1 MAEQIGLARN
11 FTLEWL
17 DSAANCQLAGKNKA
31 EAREYLDGIIGEKLH
46 SKDNIRKTRTMMLNL
61 WYDNEPWIQN
71 VAIADY
77 RDATHNEH
85 LPLHWAMLLVYY
97 PIFFDLS
104 TVIGSLLEYREVITL
119 QQIRS
124 RIYEKWGARTTLEH
138 SLSKNM
144 QSLKDVGVL
153 IPQQTVGTY
162 TATKAV
168 VDSKQIVYA
177 LANAIITNEKCEY
190 MTWEEIIHHP
200 ALFPFEIKHVTQ
212 ADLAACDRFALERMG
227 DNVVIRM
234 K

>member
-71 VAIADY
+71 VAIAAY

-162 TATKAV
+162 TATIPPTPVATAQSAIPSSMPWLRSPELRRCCRPLPSTTICLRS
-168 VDSKQIVYA
+168 VD
-177 LANAIITNEKCEY
+177 L
-190 MTWEEIIHHP
+190 
-200 ALFPFEIKHVTQ
+200 
-212 ADLAACDRFALERMG
+212 
-227 DNVVIRM
+227 
-234 K
+234 